1 MDGKLVN
8 QIVSWAFGCVN
19 IMILIRHW
27 YHKTS
32 YRRRDRKFPFQSK
45 AEAERFTRKWFHHH
59 IYFHTIQTHL
69 YEEFWTW
76 LRFKTW
82 GKNQWLIEN
91 FFLEIKCLVGS
102 LLLSISLSY
111 KRNIYTSILCCSSS
125 LCWRLSSDNRNLRVV
140 TCSRNFICSATDL
153 N

>member
-45 AEAERFTRKWFHHH
+45 AVSERFTRKWFHHH

-91 FFLEIKCLVGS
+91 FFKKLNVWLAVRYCQFPCRINVTFIPLFFAAVLLCVEDFRLTIEISEWSRVHV
-102 LLLSISLSY
+102 
-111 KRNIYTSILCCSSS
+111 TSSVPQRI
-125 LCWRLSSDNRNLRVV
+125 
-140 TCSRNFICSATDL
+140 
-153 N
+153 